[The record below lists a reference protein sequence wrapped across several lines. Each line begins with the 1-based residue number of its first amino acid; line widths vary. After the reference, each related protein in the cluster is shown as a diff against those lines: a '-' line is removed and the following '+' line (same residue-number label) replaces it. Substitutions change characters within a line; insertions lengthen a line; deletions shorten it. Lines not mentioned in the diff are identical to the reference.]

1 MTAPRASANA
11 PLQFPAQRGI
21 RIGGSVKTS
30 IKITVNI

>member
-11 PLQFPAQRGI
+11 PLQFSAQRGI
-21 RIGGSVKTS
+21 RIGSTVKTP